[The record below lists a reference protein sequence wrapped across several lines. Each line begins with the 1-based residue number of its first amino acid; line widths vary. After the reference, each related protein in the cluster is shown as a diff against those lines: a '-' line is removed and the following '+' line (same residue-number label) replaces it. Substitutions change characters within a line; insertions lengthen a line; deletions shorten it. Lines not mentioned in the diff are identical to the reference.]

1 MEHTSVMREGLMD
14 FESYYTKASEY
25 VNNERD
31 QRFSSQVIELM
42 NREDLE
48 ELHDRFYTELKFGTA
63 GMRGVI
69 GGGTNRMNPHVVERV
84 TQGLANYLLACCDT
98 TPSVVIAYDTRE
110 YSDLFAQCAACVLAA
125 NGIRVYLFDEVT
137 PVPILS
143 FAVRHL
149 SADAGITITASHN
162 PAKYNGYKVYWS
174 DGAQV
179 IAPHDQRIVAEVAS
193 IDGPQKISYM
203 PYMEAREQELIISVP
218 EELLCCYQE
227 TVLSHII
234 HPELFENG
242 LDAPIVYTP
251 LHGSGRKPVLEL
263 FSRLSIPVTVV
274 KEQEAPD
281 GRFPTVRMPNPE
293 DPDAMRLALDLAKA
307 RGAELVL
314 GTDPDSD
321 RLGIG
326 IRESDGSYSLLDG
339 NQIAVLLADYMC
351 QSLPE
356 GQQAVVVRSIVTTD
370 LVDRIATS
378 HGIEVRSVLTGF
390 KYIADQ
396 MHSIA
401 GEKKRFLL
409 GAEESYG
416 YLTIPEVYDKD
427 AVSTA
432 LRAVEMVLYHKR
444 EGKSLSERLDEIYRE
459 YGYHMQRVISREYP
473 GSEGRK
479 RIEAI
484 MASFREM
491 GTSSLGSLEISQVV
505 DLLSEGTGLPPSDVV
520 ILSFG
525 TTGKVIVRPSGTEPK
540 IKYYLFAVSEDG
552 RKESCQESM
561 RALEEAL
568 GLSEKTVEQG
578 RG

>member
-1 MEHTSVMREGLMD
+1 MD
-14 FESYYTKASEY
+14 FEFYYKRASEY

-69 GGGTNRMNPHVVERV
+69 GGGTNRMNPYVVERV
-84 TQGLANYLLACCDT
+84 TQGLAAYLLSSCSQV
-98 TPSVVIAYDTRE
+98 PKVVIAYDTRE

-125 NGIRVYLFDEVT
+125 NGIKVFLYDEVT
-137 PVPILS
+137 PVPLLS

-179 IAPHDQRIVAEVAS
+179 ISPHDEGIVAQVAS
-193 IDGPQKISYM
+193 IEGPEGISRVTSR
-203 PYMEAREQELIISVP
+203 EARERGLIVSVP
-218 EELLCCYQE
+218 QEVLLAYQE
-227 TVLSHII
+227 AVLSHII
-234 HPELFENG
+234 HPELFEQG
-242 LDAPIVYTP
+242 LAVPVVYTP

-263 FSRLSIPVTVV
+263 FSRLSIPVKVV
-274 KEQEAPD
+274 AEQEEPD

-293 DPDAMRLALDLAKA
+293 DPDAMHLALELARA
-307 RGAELVL
+307 SGSELL
-314 GTDPDSD
+314 FGTDPDSD

-326 IRESDGSYSLLDG
+326 IREADGSYTLLDG

-351 QSLPE
+351 QSVKE
-356 GQQAVVVRSIVTTD
+356 GQQAVIVRSIVTTD
-370 LVDRIATS
+370 LVDRIASS
-378 HGIEVRSVLTGF
+378 HGVEVRSVLTGF

-401 GEKKRFLL
+401 REGKRFLL

-432 LRAVEMVLYHKR
+432 LRAVEMVLYHRR
-444 EGKSLSERLDEIYRE
+444 EGRSLSERLMEIYRE

-473 GSEGRK
+473 GSEGR
-479 RIEAI
+479 RQIDAI
-484 MASFREM
+484 MASFREQ
-491 GTSSLGSLEISQVV
+491 GSSSLGSLTVSEVV
-505 DLLSEGTGLPPSDVV
+505 DLKREGTGLPSSDVV

-525 TTGKVIVRPSGTEPK
+525 EAGKVIVRPSGTEPK

-552 RKESCQESM
+552 RASSCQERM
-561 RALEEAL
+561 RSLEEAL
-568 GLSEKTVEQG
+568 GLLQGQDEQG
-578 RG
+578 R